1 MLARRAKN
9 IPACAFYPI
18 QNTTRRRRSFRI
30 SSIYSL
36 YLTGRDGTCLACK
49 ARGKQHE
56 SIHPRLVTSR
66 GDHPCPRRG
75 TWEKPGWELART
87 LLAGGCRFDRA
98 IRSAILKLE
107 AVRGNASG
115 CLIS

>member
-1 MLARRAKN
+1 MAPALLAKR
-9 IPACAFYPI
+9 
-18 QNTTRRRRSFRI
+18 
-30 SSIYSL
+30 
-36 YLTGRDGTCLACK
+36 G
-49 ARGKQHE
+49 GKQHE

-66 GDHPCPRRG
+66 GDHPCRRRG

-98 IRSAILKLE
+98 VHSAILKLE

-115 CLIS
+115 RLIS